1 MICPECL
8 GTGTAIYY
16 CETARDENSVTV
28 KKFEDICHTCHGS
41 RCKPQTNADRIR
53 AMSDEE
59 LAKTLNGSVCP
70 PLTSCNEGQ
79 QCIRCWTEWLQQPA
93 EEV

>member
-1 MICPECL
+1 MICPECN

-16 CETARDENSVTV
+16 CRETGH
-28 KKFEDICHTCHGS
+28 KFEDICHTCCGA

-59 LAKTLNGSVCP
+59 LA
-70 PLTSCNEGQ
+70 
-79 QCIRCWTEWLQQPA
+79 EWLYKFFWGRCKEISPFNIEKWLRQPVKGG
-93 EEV
+93 EGE